1 MWSKVTAGAVL
12 GLPLSAFAVG
22 TVIYAWPGP
31 WQHSMVVGLVFFFP
45 LWMAVIA
52 ASPLFR
58 SAGRAWLWLAL
69 ASAAAF
75 AALWLIK
82 FTGFGS

>member
-1 MWSKVTAGAVL
+1 MWGKVAAGAVL
-12 GLPLSAFAVG
+12 GLPLSAFTLGA
-22 TVIYAWPGP
+22 VIYAWPGP
-31 WQHSMVVGLVFFFP
+31 WQHSMVVGMLPFFP

-58 SAGRAWLWLAL
+58 STARAWLWLAL
-69 ASAAAF
+69 ASVAAL

-82 FTGFGS
+82 FTGFGV